1 MEKFFDFV
9 TLRPPDLIT
18 ALTYVLMDNFCSCL
32 IDNSAYQMSNELED
46 MKEESGFAP
55 SAAYS
60 EENDKEEGEANNSG

>member
-1 MEKFFDFV
+1 
-9 TLRPPDLIT
+9 
-18 ALTYVLMDNFCSCL
+18 MDNSCLFL
-32 IDNSAYQMSNELED
+32 IDNSAYQINSELDD